1 MGILHSHAQTRR
13 LTSSQTNYCTNS
25 YLFSFKFNSTLP
37 AYGGPKF
44 NLRMGALDIPWTT
57 RTSDLPGR
65 HLLFLGLVLGLSL
78 GLSSSSVLSR
88 YGSRKK
94 NNKSQ
99 DLADLPPRPIE
110 VRTDEIVSGIS
121 GLIGSNLHCC
131 APCDYYSRRDRKYAP
146 RSNKLPQ

>member
-1 MGILHSHAQTRR
+1 MGKRHSHAQTRR
-13 LTSSQTNYCTNS
+13 LTSSQRNKLLLCIPTQ
-25 YLFSFKFNSTLP
+25 LFRSSFLADQNP
-37 AYGGPKF
+37 VC
-44 NLRMGALDIPWTT
+44 MGALNIPWTA
-57 RTSDLPGR
+57 RSSDLPGR

-78 GLSSSSVLSR
+78 GLSSSSLLNR
-88 YGSRKK
+88 YGSRKR

-121 GLIGSNLHCC
+121 GIIGSSLHCC
-131 APCDYYSRRDRKYAP
+131 APCDYHSRKDRKYAP